1 MPGLPK
7 FKDFLQGMKDDPKS
21 TILYIAFAAII
32 ALFLIL
38 RSSDKTHNENLEQS
52 IANCE
57 TTAKANAYTAKVEND
72 QLRDKMVEV
81 LGALKEVQGEMNTL
95 RKLGIIK

>member
-21 TILYIAFAAII
+21 TILYIAFTVIV
-32 ALFLIL
+32 ALFSIL
-38 RSSDKTHNENLEQS
+38 QVANKKQSARQDKEIAECRASS
-52 IANCE
+52 
-57 TTAKANAYTAKVEND
+57 TASAYTAKVEND

>member
-7 FKDFLQGMKDDPKS
+7 FKDFLQGLKDDPKG
-21 TILYIAFAAII
+21 TIMYCAFAALVVMFGIMQTGNKRQSARQDKEI
-32 ALFLIL
+32 ENC
-38 RSSDKTHNENLEQS
+38 RSAAIT
-52 IANCE
+52 
-57 TTAKANAYTAKVEND
+57 NAYTAKVEND
-72 QLRDKMVEV
+72 QLREKMIDV

>member
-7 FKDFLQGMKDDPKS
+7 FKDFLQGLKDDPKG
-21 TILYIAFAAII
+21 TIMYAAFLAVIVMFGII
-32 ALFLIL
+32 QA
-38 RSSDKTHNENLEQS
+38 SSKRNDVKQEKR

-57 TTAKANAYTAKVEND
+57 ANAIANAYTAKVEND
-72 QLRDKMVEV
+72 QLREKMIDV

-95 RKLGIIK
+95 KKLGIIK